1 MDTHKHGSQENLSIK
16 RDSLCKLVVRKKL
29 VSFTKNIAIFS
40 FFKLSDKTG
49 RIE

>member
-16 RDSLCKLVVRKKL
+16 KDSLCKLVVRKKL
-29 VSFTKNIAIFS
+29 IAIFS